1 MPGKRKSKGRRKLL
15 HNPRL
20 DTILMV
26 EDTLR
31 HLADQGA
38 QPTMNQLWRALPKAV
53 MWQTFCLII
62 DYLEQSGKVAI
73 SEDRKL
79 IWVFTGAGKIKL
91 PYEVDDYVYI
101 G

>member
-1 MPGKRKSKGRRKLL
+1 MPKKRKSKGGKPGRKVI

-31 HLADQGA
+31 RFGA
-38 QPTMNQLWRALPKAV
+38 QQPTRNQLWRALPKAV
-53 MWQTFCLII
+53 MWQTFCII
-62 DYLEQSGKVAI
+62 VEYLEQSGKIAV
-73 SEDRKL
+73 SEDGKI
-79 IWVFTGAGKIKL
+79 IWVFTGAGKIRL
-91 PYEVDDYVYI
+91 HEMEDYVYI